1 MSLAGLAQASTTSAS
16 SRSYGVDVSSYQP
29 TSTTSYSKAGAQFV
43 IVKVSEGTSYRNP
56 NAKAQ
61 VASAKANNLLPMA
74 YHFANFGS
82 SSSRAKSEAD
92 YAIASAKAV
101 KLPAG
106 SYLAIDW
113 ETSSSNST
121 SGSKSANT
129 SAIMAFMKK
138 VKAAGYQ
145 PLLYSGAYL
154 LNNAINTSTVKAT
167 YPNSLWVAYY
177 TSSGRIDAPD
187 FSYFPSMNGVII
199 WQFTEN
205 WKGLN
210 VDGNISVLPLSI
222 NSSSSSS
229 SLSSSSK
236 TPASQA
242 PVSKTEKKIM
252 SKSYTYTSAG
262 KKTGAYKSA
271 YTYVYVIGG
280 IVKIG
285 SSNYYKI
292 GTNQYIKVN
301 NVDGTAR
308 KLVHNAWTYNSKGKR
323 VKSVA
328 TLKKGK
334 QVFTYGGKRK
344 IGKKTYYR
352 INVGRYIKA
361 GNLSINSSSS
371 SSSLSSS
378 SKTPASQAP
387 VSKTEK
393 KIMSKSY
400 IYTSAGK
407 KTGAYKNAYTYV
419 YVIGGIVKIGSSNYY
434 KIGTNQYI
442 KVNNVDGTARKLV
455 HNAWTYNSK
464 GKRVKSVATLKKGEQ
479 VFTYGGKRKIGKKT
493 YYRINVGRYI
503 KAGNVK

>member
-1 MSLAGLAQASTTSAS
+1 LLALVSAVTAAVSLGFAGLTQASTTSVS
-16 SRSYGVDVSSYQP
+16 SRSYGVDVSSYQS

-61 VASAKANNLLPMA
+61 VASAKANKLLPMA

-82 SSSRAKSEAD
+82 STSRAKSEAA

-101 KLPAG
+101 SLPAG
-106 SYLAIDW
+106 SYLACDW

-129 SAIMAFMKK
+129 SAIMAFMAKI
-138 VKAAGYQ
+138 KAAGYQ

-154 LNNAINTSTVKAT
+154 LNNAVSTSKVIAT

-222 NSSSSSS
+222 SSSSSS
-229 SLSSSSK
+229 SSSSSK
-236 TPASQA
+236 TAASQA
-242 PVSKTEKKIM
+242 PTSKTKKKVM
-252 SKSYTYTSAG
+252 AKSYVYTSAG
-262 KKTGAYKSA
+262 KRTSAYKSA

-280 IVKIG
+280 MVKIG
-285 SSNYYKI
+285 STNYYKI

-308 KLVHNAWTYNSKGKR
+308 TLVHNAWTYNNKGKR

-344 IGKKTYYR
+344 IAGKTYYR

-361 GNLSINSSSS
+361 
-371 SSSLSSS
+371 
-378 SKTPASQAP
+378 A
-387 VSKTEK
+387 
-393 KIMSKSY
+393 
-400 IYTSAGK
+400 
-407 KTGAYKNAYTYV
+407 
-419 YVIGGIVKIGSSNYY
+419 
-434 KIGTNQYI
+434 
-442 KVNNVDGTARKLV
+442 
-455 HNAWTYNSK
+455 
-464 GKRVKSVATLKKGEQ
+464 
-479 VFTYGGKRKIGKKT
+479 
-493 YYRINVGRYI
+493 
-503 KAGNVK
+503 NVK

>member
-1 MSLAGLAQASTTSAS
+1 MKFKHLKLLALVSTLTAAISMSYAGLAQASTTSAS

-29 TSTTSYSKAGAQFV
+29 TSTTKYSKAGAQFV

-61 VASAKANNLLPMA
+61 VASAKANKLLPMA

-101 KLPAG
+101 SLPAG
-106 SYLAIDW
+106 SCLACDW
-113 ETSSSNST
+113 ETSSGNST
-121 SGSKSANT
+121 SGSRSANT

-145 PLLYSGAYL
+145 PLLYSGSYL
-154 LNNAINTSTVKAT
+154 LNNAINMSTVTST

-222 NSSSSSS
+222 SSSSSS
-229 SLSSSSK
+229 SSSSSPSK

-242 PVSKTEKKIM
+242 PVSKTKKKIM
-252 SKSYTYTSAG
+252 SKSYVYTSAG
-262 KKTGAYKSA
+262 KRTGAYKSA

-285 SSNYYKI
+285 SNDYYKI
-292 GTNQYIKVN
+292 GTNQYIKV
-301 NVDGTAR
+301 
-308 KLVHNAWTYNSKGKR
+308 S
-323 VKSVA
+323 
-328 TLKKGK
+328 
-334 QVFTYGGKRK
+334 
-344 IGKKTYYR
+344 
-352 INVGRYIKA
+352 
-361 GNLSINSSSS
+361 
-371 SSSLSSS
+371 
-378 SKTPASQAP
+378 
-387 VSKTEK
+387 
-393 KIMSKSY
+393 
-400 IYTSAGK
+400 
-407 KTGAYKNAYTYV
+407 
-419 YVIGGIVKIGSSNYY
+419 
-434 KIGTNQYI
+434 
-442 KVNNVDGTARKLV
+442 
-455 HNAWTYNSK
+455 
-464 GKRVKSVATLKKGEQ
+464 
-479 VFTYGGKRKIGKKT
+479 
-493 YYRINVGRYI
+493 
-503 KAGNVK
+503 

>member
-1 MSLAGLAQASTTSAS
+1 
-16 SRSYGVDVSSYQP
+16 
-29 TSTTSYSKAGAQFV
+29 
-43 IVKVSEGTSYRNP
+43 
-56 NAKAQ
+56 
-61 VASAKANNLLPMA
+61 
-74 YHFANFGS
+74 
-82 SSSRAKSEAD
+82 
-92 YAIASAKAV
+92 
-101 KLPAG
+101 
-106 SYLAIDW
+106 
-113 ETSSSNST
+113 
-121 SGSKSANT
+121 
-129 SAIMAFMKK
+129 MAFMKK

-145 PLLYSGAYL
+145 PLLYSGSYL
-154 LNNAINTSTVKAT
+154 LNNAINMSTVTST

-222 NSSSSSS
+222 SSSSSS
-229 SLSSSSK
+229 SSSSSPSK

-242 PVSKTEKKIM
+242 PVSKTKKKIM
-252 SKSYTYTSAG
+252 SKSYVYTSAG

-285 SSNYYKI
+285 SNDYYKIGTNQYIKVSNVDGTARKLVHNHNAWTYNSKDKRVKSVATLKKGKKGKKVFTHGGKRKIGKTPASQAPVSKTKKKIMSKSYVYTSAGKKTGAYKIAYTYVYVIGGIIKIGSSNYYKI
-292 GTNQYIKVN
+292 GTNQYIKIN

-361 GNLSINSSSS
+361 GN
-371 SSSLSSS
+371 
-378 SKTPASQAP
+378 
-387 VSKTEK
+387 
-393 KIMSKSY
+393 
-400 IYTSAGK
+400 
-407 KTGAYKNAYTYV
+407 
-419 YVIGGIVKIGSSNYY
+419 VK
-434 KIGTNQYI
+434 
-442 KVNNVDGTARKLV
+442 
-455 HNAWTYNSK
+455 
-464 GKRVKSVATLKKGEQ
+464 
-479 VFTYGGKRKIGKKT
+479 
-493 YYRINVGRYI
+493 
-503 KAGNVK
+503 

>member
-1 MSLAGLAQASTTSAS
+1 MKFKHLKLLALVSTLTAAISMSYAGLAQASTTSAS

-29 TSTTSYSKAGAQFV
+29 TSTTKYSKAGAQFV

-61 VASAKANNLLPMA
+61 VASAKANKLLPMA

-101 KLPAG
+101 SLPAG
-106 SYLAIDW
+106 SCLACDW
-113 ETSSSNST
+113 ETSSGNST
-121 SGSKSANT
+121 SGSRSANT

-145 PLLYSGAYL
+145 PLLYSGSYL
-154 LNNAINTSTVKAT
+154 LNNAINMSTVTST

-222 NSSSSSS
+222 SSSSSS
-229 SLSSSSK
+229 SSSSSPSK

-242 PVSKTEKKIM
+242 PVSKTKKKIM
-252 SKSYTYTSAG
+252 SKSYVYTSAG
-262 KKTGAYKSA
+262 KRTGAYKSA

-285 SSNYYKI
+285 SNDYYKI
-292 GTNQYIKVN
+292 GTNQYIKVS

-308 KLVHNAWTYNSKGKR
+308 KLVHNHNAWTYNSKDKR

-361 GNLSINSSSS
+361 GN
-371 SSSLSSS
+371 
-378 SKTPASQAP
+378 
-387 VSKTEK
+387 
-393 KIMSKSY
+393 
-400 IYTSAGK
+400 
-407 KTGAYKNAYTYV
+407 
-419 YVIGGIVKIGSSNYY
+419 VK
-434 KIGTNQYI
+434 
-442 KVNNVDGTARKLV
+442 
-455 HNAWTYNSK
+455 
-464 GKRVKSVATLKKGEQ
+464 
-479 VFTYGGKRKIGKKT
+479 
-493 YYRINVGRYI
+493 
-503 KAGNVK
+503 

>member
-1 MSLAGLAQASTTSAS
+1 MKFKHLKLLALVSTLTAAVSMSFAGLAQASTTSAS

-29 TSTTSYSKAGAQFV
+29 NSTTSYSKAGAQFV
-43 IVKVSEGTSYRNP
+43 IVKVSEGISYRNP

-101 KLPAG
+101 SLPAG

-129 SAIMAFMKK
+129 SAIMAFMKE

-222 NSSSSSS
+222 SSSSS
-229 SLSSSSK
+229 SSSSK

-242 PVSKTEKKIM
+242 PVSKTKKKIM
-252 SKSYTYTSAG
+252 SKSYVYTSAG
-262 KKTGAYKSA
+262 KKTGAYKNA

-280 IVKIG
+280 IIKIG

-292 GTNQYIKVN
+292 GTNQYIKVS

-308 KLVHNAWTYNSKGKR
+308 KLVHNHNAWTYNSKDKRVKSVATLKKGKKGKKIFTHGGKRKIGKTPASQAPVSKTKKKIMSKSYVYTSAGKKTGAYKNAYTYVYVIGGIIKIGSSNYYKIGTNQYIKVSNVDGTACKLVHDAWTYNSKGKR

-361 GNLSINSSSS
+361 GN
-371 SSSLSSS
+371 
-378 SKTPASQAP
+378 
-387 VSKTEK
+387 
-393 KIMSKSY
+393 
-400 IYTSAGK
+400 
-407 KTGAYKNAYTYV
+407 
-419 YVIGGIVKIGSSNYY
+419 VK
-434 KIGTNQYI
+434 
-442 KVNNVDGTARKLV
+442 
-455 HNAWTYNSK
+455 
-464 GKRVKSVATLKKGEQ
+464 
-479 VFTYGGKRKIGKKT
+479 
-493 YYRINVGRYI
+493 
-503 KAGNVK
+503 

>member
-1 MSLAGLAQASTTSAS
+1 MKFKRLKLLALVSTLTAAVSMSFAGLTQASTTSAS

-29 TSTTSYSKAGAQFV
+29 TSTTEYSKAGAQFV

-61 VASAKANNLLPMA
+61 VASAKANKLLPMA

-101 KLPAG
+101 SLPAG
-106 SYLAIDW
+106 SYLACDW
-113 ETSSSNST
+113 ETSSGNST
-121 SGSKSANT
+121 SGSRSANT

-145 PLLYSGAYL
+145 PLLYSGSYL
-154 LNNAINTSTVKAT
+154 LNNAINMSTVTST

-210 VDGNISVLPLSI
+210 VDGNISILPLSI
-222 NSSSSSS
+222 SSSLSSSSSS
-229 SLSSSSK
+229 SPSK

-242 PVSKTEKKIM
+242 PVSKTKKKIM
-252 SKSYTYTSAG
+252 SKSYVYTSAG
-262 KKTGAYKSA
+262 KRTGAYKSA

-285 SSNYYKI
+285 SNNYYKI

-308 KLVHNAWTYNSKGKR
+308 KLVHSAWTYNSKGKR

-344 IGKKTYYR
+344 
-352 INVGRYIKA
+352 
-361 GNLSINSSSS
+361 
-371 SSSLSSS
+371 
-378 SKTPASQAP
+378 
-387 VSKTEK
+387 
-393 KIMSKSY
+393 
-400 IYTSAGK
+400 
-407 KTGAYKNAYTYV
+407 
-419 YVIGGIVKIGSSNYY
+419 
-434 KIGTNQYI
+434 
-442 KVNNVDGTARKLV
+442 
-455 HNAWTYNSK
+455 
-464 GKRVKSVATLKKGEQ
+464 
-479 VFTYGGKRKIGKKT
+479 
-493 YYRINVGRYI
+493 
-503 KAGNVK
+503 

>member
-1 MSLAGLAQASTTSAS
+1 MKLKHLKLLALVSTLTTAVSMSFAGLAQASTTSAS

-29 TSTTSYSKAGAQFV
+29 TSTTKYSKAGAQFV
-43 IVKVSEGTSYRNP
+43 IVKVSEGTNYRNP

-74 YHFANFGS
+74 YHFANFSS

-113 ETSSSNST
+113 ETSSGNST
-121 SGSKSANT
+121 SGSRNANT

-145 PLLYSGAYL
+145 PLLYSGSYL
-154 LNNAINTSTVKAT
+154 LNNAINTSTVTAA

-222 NSSSSSS
+222 S
-229 SLSSSSK
+229 SSSSK

-242 PVSKTEKKIM
+242 PVSKTKKKIM
-252 SKSYTYTSAG
+252 SKSYVYTSAG
-262 KKTGAYKSA
+262 KRTGAHKSA

-285 SSNYYKI
+285 RSNYYKI
-292 GTNQYIKVN
+292 RTNQYIKVN
-301 NVDGTAR
+301 NVDGTSR

-361 GNLSINSSSS
+361 
-371 SSSLSSS
+371 
-378 SKTPASQAP
+378 A
-387 VSKTEK
+387 
-393 KIMSKSY
+393 
-400 IYTSAGK
+400 
-407 KTGAYKNAYTYV
+407 
-419 YVIGGIVKIGSSNYY
+419 
-434 KIGTNQYI
+434 
-442 KVNNVDGTARKLV
+442 
-455 HNAWTYNSK
+455 
-464 GKRVKSVATLKKGEQ
+464 
-479 VFTYGGKRKIGKKT
+479 
-493 YYRINVGRYI
+493 
-503 KAGNVK
+503 NVK

>member
-1 MSLAGLAQASTTSAS
+1 MKFKLLASVSTLTAVVGMSFAGLVQASTT
-16 SRSYGVDVSSYQP
+16 YGVDVSSYQP
-29 TSTTSYSKAGAQFV
+29 ASTAKYSNADAQFV
-43 IVKVSEGTSYRNP
+43 IVKVSEGTSYQNP

-61 VASAKANNLLPMA
+61 VASAKDSSLLPMA

-82 SSSRAKSEAD
+82 SSSRAESEAD

-101 KLPAG
+101 GLPAG

-113 ETSSSNST
+113 ETSSGNST

-145 PLLYSGAYL
+145 PLLYSGSYL
-154 LNNAINTSTVKAT
+154 LNNAVNTSTVTAA

-177 TSSGRIDAPD
+177 TSSGRIDAPN

-222 NSSSSSS
+222 SSSSSS
-229 SLSSSSK
+229 SSSK
-236 TPASQA
+236 LPVSQA
-242 PVSKTEKKIM
+242 PVSKIKIGTKQYVNTSRKLVNNAWTYNSKGKQKIGKTPAGQAPVSKTKKKIM
-252 SKSYTYTSAG
+252 SKSYVYTSTG
-262 KKTGAYKSA
+262 KRTGAYKSA

-285 SSNYYKI
+285 SINYYKI

-301 NVDGTAR
+301 NVDGTFR
-308 KLVHNAWTYNSKGKR
+308 NLVHNAWTYNSKGKR

-328 TLKKGK
+328 TLKNGK

-361 GNLSINSSSS
+361 
-371 SSSLSSS
+371 
-378 SKTPASQAP
+378 A
-387 VSKTEK
+387 
-393 KIMSKSY
+393 
-400 IYTSAGK
+400 
-407 KTGAYKNAYTYV
+407 
-419 YVIGGIVKIGSSNYY
+419 
-434 KIGTNQYI
+434 
-442 KVNNVDGTARKLV
+442 
-455 HNAWTYNSK
+455 
-464 GKRVKSVATLKKGEQ
+464 
-479 VFTYGGKRKIGKKT
+479 
-493 YYRINVGRYI
+493 
-503 KAGNVK
+503 NVK

>member
-1 MSLAGLAQASTTSAS
+1 MSFAGLAQASTTSAS

-29 TSTTSYSKAGAQFV
+29 TSTTKYSKAGAQFV

-61 VASAKANNLLPMA
+61 VASAKANKLLPMA

-101 KLPAG
+101 KLPVG
-106 SYLAIDW
+106 SYLACDW
-113 ETSSSNST
+113 ETSSGNST
-121 SGSKSANT
+121 SGSRSANT
-129 SAIMAFMKK
+129 SAVMAFMKK

-145 PLLYSGAYL
+145 PLLYSGSYL
-154 LNNAINTSTVKAT
+154 LNNAINMSTVTST

-177 TSSGRIDAPD
+177 TSSGRIDTPD

-222 NSSSSSS
+222 SSSSSS
-229 SLSSSSK
+229 SSSSSPSK

-242 PVSKTEKKIM
+242 PVSKTKKKIM
-252 SKSYTYTSAG
+252 SKSYVYTSAG
-262 KKTGAYKSA
+262 KRTGAYKSA

-361 GNLSINSSSS
+361 GN
-371 SSSLSSS
+371 
-378 SKTPASQAP
+378 
-387 VSKTEK
+387 
-393 KIMSKSY
+393 
-400 IYTSAGK
+400 
-407 KTGAYKNAYTYV
+407 
-419 YVIGGIVKIGSSNYY
+419 VK
-434 KIGTNQYI
+434 
-442 KVNNVDGTARKLV
+442 
-455 HNAWTYNSK
+455 
-464 GKRVKSVATLKKGEQ
+464 
-479 VFTYGGKRKIGKKT
+479 
-493 YYRINVGRYI
+493 
-503 KAGNVK
+503 

>member
-1 MSLAGLAQASTTSAS
+1 
-16 SRSYGVDVSSYQP
+16 
-29 TSTTSYSKAGAQFV
+29 
-43 IVKVSEGTSYRNP
+43 
-56 NAKAQ
+56 
-61 VASAKANNLLPMA
+61 
-74 YHFANFGS
+74 
-82 SSSRAKSEAD
+82 
-92 YAIASAKAV
+92 
-101 KLPAG
+101 
-106 SYLAIDW
+106 
-113 ETSSSNST
+113 
-121 SGSKSANT
+121 
-129 SAIMAFMKK
+129 MKK

-145 PLLYSGAYL
+145 PLLYSGSYL
-154 LNNAINTSTVKAT
+154 LNNAINMSTVTST

-222 NSSSSSS
+222 SSSSSS
-229 SLSSSSK
+229 SPSK

-242 PVSKTEKKIM
+242 PVSKTKKKIM
-252 SKSYTYTSAG
+252 SKSYVYTSAG
-262 KKTGAYKSA
+262 KRTGAYKSA

-285 SSNYYKI
+285 SNNYYKI

-308 KLVHNAWTYNSKGKR
+308 KLVHSAWTYNSKDKR

-361 GNLSINSSSS
+361 GN
-371 SSSLSSS
+371 
-378 SKTPASQAP
+378 
-387 VSKTEK
+387 
-393 KIMSKSY
+393 
-400 IYTSAGK
+400 
-407 KTGAYKNAYTYV
+407 
-419 YVIGGIVKIGSSNYY
+419 VK
-434 KIGTNQYI
+434 
-442 KVNNVDGTARKLV
+442 
-455 HNAWTYNSK
+455 
-464 GKRVKSVATLKKGEQ
+464 
-479 VFTYGGKRKIGKKT
+479 
-493 YYRINVGRYI
+493 
-503 KAGNVK
+503 

>member
-1 MSLAGLAQASTTSAS
+1 MKFKRLKLLALVSTLTAAVSMSFAGLTQASTTSAS

-29 TSTTSYSKAGAQFV
+29 TSTTEYSKAGAQFV

-61 VASAKANNLLPMA
+61 VASAKANKLLPMA

-101 KLPAG
+101 SLPAG
-106 SYLAIDW
+106 SYLACDW
-113 ETSSSNST
+113 ETSSGNST
-121 SGSKSANT
+121 SGSRSANT

-145 PLLYSGAYL
+145 PLLYSGSYL
-154 LNNAINTSTVKAT
+154 LNNAINMSTVTST

-222 NSSSSSS
+222 SS
-229 SLSSSSK
+229 SLSSSSSSSPYK

-242 PVSKTEKKIM
+242 PVSKTKKKIM
-252 SKSYTYTSAG
+252 SKSYIYTSAG

-280 IVKIG
+280 IV
-285 SSNYYKI
+285 
-292 GTNQYIKVN
+292 
-301 NVDGTAR
+301 
-308 KLVHNAWTYNSKGKR
+308 
-323 VKSVA
+323 
-328 TLKKGK
+328 
-334 QVFTYGGKRK
+334 
-344 IGKKTYYR
+344 
-352 INVGRYIKA
+352 
-361 GNLSINSSSS
+361 
-371 SSSLSSS
+371 
-378 SKTPASQAP
+378 
-387 VSKTEK
+387 
-393 KIMSKSY
+393 
-400 IYTSAGK
+400 
-407 KTGAYKNAYTYV
+407 
-419 YVIGGIVKIGSSNYY
+419 
-434 KIGTNQYI
+434 
-442 KVNNVDGTARKLV
+442 
-455 HNAWTYNSK
+455 
-464 GKRVKSVATLKKGEQ
+464 
-479 VFTYGGKRKIGKKT
+479 
-493 YYRINVGRYI
+493 
-503 KAGNVK
+503 

>member
-1 MSLAGLAQASTTSAS
+1 MKFKRLKLLALVSTLTAAVSMSFAGLTQASTTSAS

-29 TSTTSYSKAGAQFV
+29 TSTTEYSKAGAQFV

-61 VASAKANNLLPMA
+61 VASAKANKLLPMA

-101 KLPAG
+101 SLPAG
-106 SYLAIDW
+106 SYLACDW
-113 ETSSSNST
+113 ETSSGNST
-121 SGSKSANT
+121 SGSRSANT

-145 PLLYSGAYL
+145 PLLYSGSYL
-154 LNNAINTSTVKAT
+154 LNNAINMSTVTST

-210 VDGNISVLPLSI
+210 VDGNISILPLSI
-222 NSSSSSS
+222 SSSLSSSSSS
-229 SLSSSSK
+229 SPSK

-242 PVSKTEKKIM
+242 PVSKTKKKIM
-252 SKSYTYTSAG
+252 SKSYVYTSAG
-262 KKTGAYKSA
+262 KRTGAYKSAYTYVYVIGGIVKIGSNNYYKIGTNQYIKVNNVDGTARKLVHSAWTYNSKGKRVKSVATLKKGKQVFTYDGKRKIGKTPASQAPVSKTKKKIMSKSYVYTSAGKRTGAYKSA

-301 NVDGTAR
+301 HVDGTAR
-308 KLVHNAWTYNSKGKR
+308 KLVHNALTYNSKGKR

-328 TLKKGK
+328 SLKKGK

-361 GNLSINSSSS
+361 GN
-371 SSSLSSS
+371 
-378 SKTPASQAP
+378 
-387 VSKTEK
+387 
-393 KIMSKSY
+393 
-400 IYTSAGK
+400 
-407 KTGAYKNAYTYV
+407 
-419 YVIGGIVKIGSSNYY
+419 VK
-434 KIGTNQYI
+434 
-442 KVNNVDGTARKLV
+442 
-455 HNAWTYNSK
+455 
-464 GKRVKSVATLKKGEQ
+464 
-479 VFTYGGKRKIGKKT
+479 
-493 YYRINVGRYI
+493 
-503 KAGNVK
+503 